1 MEWKIGYKVSVAWT
15 QGNTCMC
22 AYLRKSEKICS
33 QAMKHAFWELIEKKQ
48 GNYEQMCAAVFV
60 YSSNQEGSVQ
70 EAVYHDSLKLWLRKM
85 FLSVIHVNTN
95 LAVKRLKMFQSQDET
110 S

>member
-1 MEWKIGYKVSVAWT
+1 
-15 QGNTCMC
+15 
-22 AYLRKSEKICS
+22 
-33 QAMKHAFWELIEKKQ
+33 
-48 GNYEQMCAAVFV
+48 MCAAVFV

-85 FLSVIHVNTN
+85 FLSVIHVNIN

-110 S
+110 SQLLDKSENIFKTNMLNRYMNIPNGLYYNANYAVLNYF